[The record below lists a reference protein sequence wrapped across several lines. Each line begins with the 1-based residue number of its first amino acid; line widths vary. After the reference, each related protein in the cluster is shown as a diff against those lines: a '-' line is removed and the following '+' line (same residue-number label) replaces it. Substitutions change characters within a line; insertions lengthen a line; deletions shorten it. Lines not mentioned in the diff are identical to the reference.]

1 MKEVNKM
8 KKIVVALGGNAIQAK
23 DNSAAAQQEA
33 VSKTTKVIAQM
44 IENGDQVAITH
55 GNGPQVGNLLLQQ
68 YQGSSKS
75 NPAMPLDT
83 ISAMTQGSIGYWMQK
98 ALDDQLHH
106 DHFPSQAVTL
116 ITQTIVDAN
125 DPAFENPTKP
135 IGPFYNFNEMQKQKI
150 YHPDYVYKQDAGR
163 GYRQVVASP
172 EPQEIVNAPIIKH
185 LLEQDFVP
193 IAAGGGGIPV
203 IVRDN
208 HLQGVS
214 GLIDK
219 DYSAAKLAED
229 IEADQLVILTTVDNA
244 YLNYN
249 QNNQKA
255 IGKVKVDELRE
266 YLDQGHFAAG
276 SMKPKIEAAIEFV
289 EKTGNS
295 AIITSLKNADEL
307 DTGVG
312 TIVYN

>member
-1 MKEVNKM
+1 M
-8 KKIVVALGGNAIQAK
+8 
-23 DNSAAAQQEA
+23 
-33 VSKTTKVIAQM
+33 
-44 IENGDQVAITH
+44 
-55 GNGPQVGNLLLQQ
+55 
-68 YQGSSKS
+68 
-75 NPAMPLDT
+75 
-83 ISAMTQGSIGYWMQK
+83 
-98 ALDDQLHH
+98 
-106 DHFPSQAVTL
+106 
-116 ITQTIVDAN
+116 
-125 DPAFENPTKP
+125 
-135 IGPFYNFNEMQKQKI
+135 
-150 YHPDYVYKQDAGR
+150 
-163 GYRQVVASP
+163 
-172 EPQEIVNAPIIKH
+172 
-185 LLEQDFVP
+185 
-193 IAAGGGGIPV
+193 
-203 IVRDN
+203 
-208 HLQGVS
+208 
-214 GLIDK
+214 IDK

>member
-1 MKEVNKM
+1 M
-8 KKIVVALGGNAIQAK
+8 
-23 DNSAAAQQEA
+23 
-33 VSKTTKVIAQM
+33 
-44 IENGDQVAITH
+44 
-55 GNGPQVGNLLLQQ
+55 
-68 YQGSSKS
+68 
-75 NPAMPLDT
+75 
-83 ISAMTQGSIGYWMQK
+83 
-98 ALDDQLHH
+98 
-106 DHFPSQAVTL
+106 
-116 ITQTIVDAN
+116 
-125 DPAFENPTKP
+125 
-135 IGPFYNFNEMQKQKI
+135 
-150 YHPDYVYKQDAGR
+150 
-163 GYRQVVASP
+163 
-172 EPQEIVNAPIIKH
+172 
-185 LLEQDFVP
+185 LEQDFVP

-214 GLIDK
+214 GVIDK

-289 EKTGNS
+289 EKTCNS